1 MGVSVDYATTQPI
14 APDVRARVMQAADDI
29 NRRREWWTE
38 GICFLDNP
46 ERPGV
51 LSGSSKLFRGGVE
64 WDDDSFLAWRDAQF
78 IIGHLAHWASK
89 FGLVWCFSYDG
100 GELGRV
106 DATGTDNEV
115 SNALSILLA
124 STPYA
129 TTDPLAVE
137 TTAAALLKK
146 YADLGLWP

>member
-1 MGVSVDYATTQPI
+1 MVD
-14 APDVRARVMQAADDI
+14 R
-29 NRRREWWTE
+29 
-38 GICFLDNP
+38 GICFLDDTD
-46 ERPGV
+46 RPGV
-51 LSGSSKLFRGGVE
+51 LSGSSNLFRGGGGVE
-64 WDDDSFLAWRDAQF
+64 WDDDSFLVWRDAQF

-89 FGLVWCFSYDG
+89 FGVVWCFSYDR

-106 DATGTDNEV
+106 DATGTDHEV

-129 TTDPLAVE
+129 TTDPLAME

-146 YADLGLWP
+146 YADLGLWPRAIGVGCAPAGLRDRIAPPIRAQTAS